1 VSAEA
6 PRSRQAPAEPA
17 LVLVVDDVADG
28 REICAEYLIYRQY
41 RVATAADG
49 REALAKAFDLVP
61 DVILMD
67 LSLPEIDGWEATRRL
82 KSDERTRHIP
92 IIALTAH
99 ALQSAHQEALAAG
112 CDAVVTK
119 PVMPRDLEAEV
130 RRLLVGD
137 AAGEPA
143 RP

>member
-1 VSAEA
+1 VSGEA
-6 PRSRQAPAEPA
+6 PRSQSAPGEPA

-28 REICAEYLIYRQY
+28 REICAEYLVFRKY

-49 REALAKAFDLVP
+49 LEALAKAFELVP

-67 LSLPEIDGWEATRRL
+67 LSLPEVDGWEATRRL

-92 IIALTAH
+92 VIALTAH
-99 ALQSAHQEALAAG
+99 ALKSAHDEALAAG

-119 PVMPRDLEAEV
+119 PVMPRDLEAAV
-130 RRLLVGD
+130 RRLLE
-137 AAGEPA
+137 AGA
-143 RP
+143 DGSAS